1 MAIYI
6 SAGHHKKDPGAIGNG
21 LREADLTMKVRD
33 RVIEILMGINGG
45 EIAVDNKPWRIIKD
59 DDNETLAEYL
69 QRIKPGSGSVVVEF
83 HFDAAA
89 NPDATGTS
97 TFYADDASLDS
108 RNFAK
113 DMAEAGARIMGIRN
127 RGAQN
132 EKDSHRG
139 RLGLVHEPGINCLVE
154 VCFITNPYDIQ
165 KFNENF
171 DKLCKEYANIIIHY
185 DDMIK

>member
-1 MAIYI
+1 MASYI
-6 SAGHHKKDPGAIGNG
+6 SAGHHRKDPGAMAFG
-21 LREADLTMKVRD
+21 LKEADLTVRVRD
-33 RVIEILMGINGG
+33 EVVKLVREKGYKVFT
-45 EIAVDNKPWRIIKD
+45 D
-59 DDNETLAEYL
+59 DDTETLAEYL
-69 QRIKPGSGSVVVEF
+69 KRIQPGSGSVVVEF

-97 TFYADDASLDS
+97 TFYADDASLES
-108 RNFAK
+108 RRFAA
-113 DMAEAGARIMGIRN
+113 DMALAGALSMEIRN

-154 VCFITNPYDIQ
+154 VCFITNAYDIQ

-171 DKLCKEYANIIIHY
+171 TKLCEEYAKVIMAY